1 MIYLILKLITCIPV
15 PAWRDQSA
23 HCHQWPVV
31 PTPTPPS
38 VASQITGLKI
48 NFHLSLCQPQYN
60 KTRFMKRSVLI
71 WPGHLSPKLAF
82 ADFRSFLANIISTSL
97 IPLLLNSNWSSV
109 EVLLYDFFTDS
120 LQFPLR
126 CQILCCCVQTVC
138 RRGVQCSDSTQS
150 CKNTRAQILHF
161 TFSIVWL
168 QSVMV
173 TSLPQWYCYCISI
186 SIYFIQKLGS
196 YLKWHLLEN
205 KSGKNGRGINVSA
218 SNNLK

>member
-1 MIYLILKLITCIPV
+1 MLSCEYNFNFLNSTATQLELIK
-15 PAWRDQSA
+15 R
-23 HCHQWPVV
+23 
-31 PTPTPPS
+31 
-38 VASQITGLKI
+38 
-48 NFHLSLCQPQYN
+48 
-60 KTRFMKRSVLI
+60 RSV
-71 WPGHLSPKLAF
+71 
-82 ADFRSFLANIISTSL
+82 
-97 IPLLLNSNWSSV
+97 V
-109 EVLLYDFFTDS
+109 ELYDFFTDS

-173 TSLPQWYCYCISI
+173 NSLPQWYCYCISI

-196 YLKWHLLEN
+196 YLKWHLEN
-205 KSGKNGRGINVSA
+205 KSGKNGRWIDVSA

>member
-1 MIYLILKLITCIPV
+1 MANVLKNRVLTLCDLAEQWGSIYKFFSFCDLSNLEVNYLHSCPSLAWPERPLSPV
-15 PAWRDQSA
+15 ASGP
-23 HCHQWPVV
+23 H
-31 PTPTPPS
+31 TTPPS

-60 KTRFMKRSVLI
+60 KTIFMKRSVLI
-71 WPGHLSPKLAF
+71 WPDHLSHKLPF
-82 ADFRSFLANIISTSL
+82 ADFRSFLANIISTSF

-173 TSLPQWYCYCISI
+173 TSLP
-186 SIYFIQKLGS
+186 
-196 YLKWHLLEN
+196 H
-205 KSGKNGRGINVSA
+205 
-218 SNNLK
+218 

>member
-23 HCHQWPVV
+23 HCHQCPVV
-31 PTPTPPS
+31 PTPRPPA
-38 VASQITGLKI
+38 VASPITGLKI
-48 NFHLSLCQPQYN
+48 NFHLSLCQPQYI
-60 KTRFMKRSVLI
+60 KTIFMKRSVLI
-71 WPGHLSPKLAF
+71 WPGHLSLKLAF
-82 ADFRSFLANIISTSL
+82 ADFKTLLANIQFSTSL

-126 CQILCCCVQTVC
+126 CQILCCGVQTVC
-138 RRGVQCSDSTQS
+138 SRGVLCSDSTQS

-173 TSLPQWYCYCISI
+173 TSLP
-186 SIYFIQKLGS
+186 
-196 YLKWHLLEN
+196 H
-205 KSGKNGRGINVSA
+205 
-218 SNNLK
+218 

>member
-23 HCHQWPVV
+23 HCHQCPVV
-31 PTPTPPS
+31 PTPRPPA

-60 KTRFMKRSVLI
+60 KTIFMKRSVLI

-82 ADFRSFLANIISTSL
+82 ADFRTFLANIQFSTSL

-126 CQILCCCVQTVC
+126 CQILCCGVQTVC
-138 RRGVQCSDSTQS
+138 SRGVLCSDSTQS

-173 TSLPQWYCYCISI
+173 TSLP
-186 SIYFIQKLGS
+186 
-196 YLKWHLLEN
+196 H
-205 KSGKNGRGINVSA
+205 
-218 SNNLK
+218 

>member
-23 HCHQWPVV
+23 HCHQCPVV
-31 PTPTPPS
+31 PTPRPPA

-60 KTRFMKRSVLI
+60 KTIFMKRSVLI
-71 WPGHLSPKLAF
+71 WPSHLSLKLAF
-82 ADFRSFLANIISTSL
+82 ADFRTFLANIQFSTSL

-126 CQILCCCVQTVC
+126 CQILCCGRCAAEVFCVQTPHQAVKIPEH
-138 RRGVQCSDSTQS
+138 RFY
-150 CKNTRAQILHF
+150 ILHF
-161 TFSIVWL
+161 PS
-168 QSVMV
+168 SGC
-173 TSLPQWYCYCISI
+173 SLSWSPHYHINISTAFQHPY
-186 SIYFIQKLGS
+186 IYLI
-196 YLKWHLLEN
+196 
-205 KSGKNGRGINVSA
+205 
-218 SNNLK
+218 

>member
-60 KTRFMKRSVLI
+60 KTIFMKWSVLI
-71 WPGHLSPKLAF
+71 WPEHLSNKLPF

-138 RRGVQCSDSTQS
+138 AGEVFS
-150 CKNTRAQILHF
+150 AQTPHKAVKIPEHRFYILHF
-161 TFSIVWL
+161 PSSGCSLSWSLHCRNDIAIAF
-168 QSVMV
+168 QY
-173 TSLPQWYCYCISI
+173 TSYRNR
-186 SIYFIQKLGS
+186 G
-196 YLKWHLLEN
+196 LL
-205 KSGKNGRGINVSA
+205 S
-218 SNNLK
+218 